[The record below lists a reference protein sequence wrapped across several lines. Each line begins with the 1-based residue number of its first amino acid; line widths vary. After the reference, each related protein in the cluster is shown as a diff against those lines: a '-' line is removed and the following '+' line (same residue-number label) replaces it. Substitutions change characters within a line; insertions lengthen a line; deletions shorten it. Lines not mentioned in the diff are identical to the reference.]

1 MVGEIRKI
9 FNVILS
15 DYAMKGFKD
24 LEQYLDVTL
33 GMPGIPERDKYEF
46 DLQLEILGHMIRQT
60 RKERKLTQTQ
70 LGDLLGVQKAE
81 ISKLERNARNM
92 TLGTALKV
100 FRAMGANIRFSIIL
114 DDDGQSLRLSS

>member
-1 MVGEIRKI
+1 
-9 FNVILS
+9 
-15 DYAMKGFKD
+15 MKGFKD
-24 LEQYLDVTL
+24 LEQYKDETL

-60 RKERKLTQTQ
+60 RKERKLTQAQ